1 MIKTQTWDICFEF
14 LVLWMFALRMGC
26 VMNGRCV
33 GAMSTIPS
41 LPPSLT
47 ASICNLKGLFLV
59 GLLSLSMGKIN
70 IVRQMD

>member
-1 MIKTQTWDICFEF
+1 MIKSQTWDVCFKF

-41 LPPSLT
+41 LPPSLA
-47 ASICNLKGLFLV
+47 ASICILKGLFLF
-59 GLLSLSMGKIN
+59 GLLSLSMGKIH
-70 IVRQMD
+70 